1 MLPPYDVQVDRT
13 VMWFDV
19 NRRERSV
26 VIFSLF
32 SNSLDNHWIIR
43 RAFCSPPSDMIFG
56 GWRRH
61 LTWALSAG
69 AWFLPPGDVALDQH
83 NKSTQWQQMQ
93 KALPQL
99 LPPKWQVGQTK
110 TWETTC
116 PECMM
121 FVKIPC
127 HFLLLAQSSFYFC
140 SSQHKKLQALQ
151 TLQTLVLCSIVH
163 ETHEKRQTTQH
174 VWVSWDVN
182 LSQCIWQ
189 NQIDFR
195 PSRLIALHLMPSI
208 ASVIWNLCKSFI
220 FWVMSGCQTQIGLQA
235 SIFHVKMH
243 FSNLRSMQFKEWDW
257 SLSVSCR
264 LLLLW
269 FASCNWCCNRNNVV
283 VLRPRSGKQNI
294 MKWFLNMKQDS
305 NFFKQMMDFGCHLV
319 GGFFALQV
327 LSIQKMEI
335 CILACVF
342 LGLLHGSLVWATKN
356 SVEQTWPWNLLIC

>member
-1 MLPPYDVQVDRT
+1 MPRMHDVCQNSMPFSFVGT
-13 VMWFDV
+13 KFLLFLFKPTQKVASIA
-19 NRRERSV
+19 NIANISV
-26 VIFSLF
+26 VFNCAWDTWKKANNTTCLSVLGRQ
-32 SNSLDNHWIIR
+32 LV
-43 RAFCSPPSDMIFG
+43 PM
-56 GWRRH
+56 H
-61 LTWALSAG
+61 LTKSNR
-69 AWFLPPGDVALDQH
+69 FLQDWLGCTSGL
-83 NKSTQWQQMQ
+83 
-93 KALPQL
+93 QL
-99 LPPKWQVGQTK
+99 L
-110 TWETTC
+110 ESHEIC
-116 PECMM
+116 
-121 FVKIPC
+121 
-127 HFLLLAQSSFYFC
+127 ARASFF
-140 SSQHKKLQALQ
+140 
-151 TLQTLVLCSIVH
+151 
-163 ETHEKRQTTQH
+163 
-174 VWVSWDVN
+174 
-182 LSQCIWQ
+182 
-189 NQIDFR
+189 
-195 PSRLIALHLMPSI
+195 
-208 ASVIWNLCKSFI
+208 
-220 FWVMSGCQTQIGLQA
+220 VMSRCQTQIGLQA
-235 SIFHVKMH
+235 SIFHVEMH